1 MSLEIPIRA
10 DIGGLS
16 GDLNK
21 AVKIVSDAGEKF
33 AQSADKA
40 SKMAAGGTEAI
51 LASGKNLQ
59 QTYRALAKEAYQAGM
74 NQGVFS
80 QEALKAARAAGEIK
94 KELDDAK
101 IAINI
106 MADDTPLFT
115 SMGNALQGVA
125 GAASIATGAMA
136 LMGGESEE
144 IQKSIMKIQA
154 SLAILQGVQSLNKLN
169 DSFAALKVVIM
180 TNVIPAIAAMDM
192 ATKVTLIGA
201 IAGAAIAIYGLTQ
214 DMNENAESAK
224 RLSDANNKVAESQ
237 KAMQD
242 AVSTARTANMKT
254 LQLEI
259 EAMKE
264 GMAKEIELA
273 KFKSLSLKNEAK
285 ERYESSQQTAY
296 DIKRFAKEQVAIET
310 ILQNDLAAIRKKY
323 APKAAPKELVQ
334 TMQINA
340 MGAKETLSNTSRDLM
355 KNMDMQ
361 IQKLR
366 IMALNIPPII
376 IPALPSLEKTAFM
389 IEMKAFGESL
399 VNLVGNIGSSAAFA
413 LGQALAGGEKFGE
426 SMKKQL
432 ANLMQQVGTG
442 LIAMGVAYKAT
453 GIGVGYGAVLVGS
466 GIALNIAAGALSASA
481 SSGGGSASSSGGS
494 FSSGSPN
501 MGSGFGDGFGGNSGW
516 GSLSTRIEGQDLIL
530 ATQRTGKYNRRG

>member
-442 LIAMGVAYKAT
+442 LIAMGIAYKAT

>member
-1 MSLEIPIRA
+1 
-10 DIGGLS
+10 
-16 GDLNK
+16 
-21 AVKIVSDAGEKF
+21 
-33 AQSADKA
+33 
-40 SKMAAGGTEAI
+40 
-51 LASGKNLQ
+51 
-59 QTYRALAKEAYQAGM
+59 
-74 NQGVFS
+74 
-80 QEALKAARAAGEIK
+80 
-94 KELDDAK
+94 
-101 IAINI
+101 

-259 EAMKE
+259 EAMKD

-296 DIKRFAKEQVAIET
+296 DSKRFAKEQVAIET

-481 SSGGGSASSSGGS
+481 SSGGGSASSGGGS

>member
-259 EAMKE
+259 EAMKD
-264 GMAKEIELA
+264 GMAKE
-273 KFKSLSLKNEAK
+273 K
-285 ERYESSQQTAY
+285 
-296 DIKRFAKEQVAIET
+296 D
-310 ILQNDLAAIRKKY
+310 
-323 APKAAPKELVQ
+323 
-334 TMQINA
+334 
-340 MGAKETLSNTSRDLM
+340 
-355 KNMDMQ
+355 
-361 IQKLR
+361 
-366 IMALNIPPII
+366 
-376 IPALPSLEKTAFM
+376 
-389 IEMKAFGESL
+389 
-399 VNLVGNIGSSAAFA
+399 
-413 LGQALAGGEKFGE
+413 
-426 SMKKQL
+426 
-432 ANLMQQVGTG
+432 
-442 LIAMGVAYKAT
+442 
-453 GIGVGYGAVLVGS
+453 
-466 GIALNIAAGALSASA
+466 
-481 SSGGGSASSSGGS
+481 
-494 FSSGSPN
+494 
-501 MGSGFGDGFGGNSGW
+501 
-516 GSLSTRIEGQDLIL
+516 
-530 ATQRTGKYNRRG
+530 